1 MKFYGDI
8 ALNNNKIQEMVLDME
23 ENFPINPKSG
33 RVVFRNNRVYIAADT
48 IDGHTTWIPL
58 TNTLNVH
65 YHTQASRQIMWE
77 VTHNLNTT
85 TPMVQVYD
93 DSSQQMF
100 IPQDIT
106 VIDNNKLR
114 IVMTVP
120 TTGRAVVMS
129 GEATGANQPQAKS
142 YTHEQ
147 TDPSDEWLINH
158 NLGYNPFVRVFIGN
172 EEVTPESIIHNSITQ
187 TVIRFTTPKVGVAR
201 LV

>member
-48 IDGHTTWIPL
+48 TDGHTTWIPL

-65 YHTQASRQIMWE
+65 YHTQASRQIVWE

-93 DSSQQMF
+93 DASQQMF

-114 IVMTVP
+114 IMMTVP
-120 TTGRAVVMS
+120 TTGRAVIMS
-129 GEATGANQPQAKS
+129 GEATGANQPEAKS

-147 TDPSDEWLINH
+147 TAPSDGWVINH

-172 EEVTPESIIHNSITQ
+172 EEVTPDSIIHNSITQ
-187 TVIRFTTPKVGVAR
+187 TVVQFSTPKVGVAR